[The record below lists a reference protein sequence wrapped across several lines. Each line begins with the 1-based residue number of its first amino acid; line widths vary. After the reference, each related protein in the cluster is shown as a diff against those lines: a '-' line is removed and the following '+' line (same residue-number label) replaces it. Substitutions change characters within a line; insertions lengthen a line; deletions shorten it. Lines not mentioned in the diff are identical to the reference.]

1 MLQEEQLPGGNKRRV
16 ERYRYICPEK
26 NSGLE
31 VKGREKGVF
40 WKGDGGS
47 TDRKKKE

>member
-1 MLQEEQLPGGNKRRV
+1 MMLQEEKLPGGNKRRV
-16 ERYRYICPEK
+16 PEK

-31 VKGREKGVF
+31 VKGREKRVF
-40 WKGDGGS
+40 RKGDGGS